1 MDFDILA
8 GIGGAAAGLFNNGYD
23 IYSSQRDFDYQKSLQ
38 QEIFARED
46 NSVQRRVEDLKKAG
60 LNVNLAAGSGAG
72 AGSVVGRSSTR
83 GLSGNPVGTA
93 LDMAQHVQQL
103 REQRL
108 QNEILNNEKQTS
120 FYNSIKAKTDATFSN
135 LQSAFDK
142 VALFQQLGVDDIKLR
157 FSQGGNV
164 SVWSPSFQ
172 THGRNFY
179 DINVNDSPLMQQL
192 RWQTQNNKNSAW
204 LLQKDVDWYNTDKV
218 LNAIGSGARTLG
230 SGAQIY
236 YDFSRRRK

>member
-1 MDFDILA
+1 MDFGTIA
-8 GIGGAAAGLFNNGYD
+8 GIGGFASSLFNTGYD
-23 IYSSQRDFDYQKSLQ
+23 IWSSQRDFDYQKSLQ
-38 QEIFARED
+38 NEIFARED

-72 AGSVVGRSSTR
+72 AGSVVGRSSTS
-83 GLSGNPVGTA
+83 GISGNPVGTA

-120 FYNSIKAKTDATFSN
+120 FYNSVKARTDATYSN
-135 LQSAFDK
+135 LQTAFDK

-157 FSQGGNV
+157 FSPGGNI
-164 SVWSPSFQ
+164 SIWSPSFQ
-172 THGRNFY
+172 THGRDFY
-179 DINVNDSPLMQQL
+179 DIDVNESPLMQQL

-218 LNAIGSGARTLG
+218 LNAIGSGVRSLG
-230 SGAQIY
+230 SGAGAY
-236 YDFSRRRK
+236 YNFSRRR